1 VIKLEQ
7 EIKTQLKLDIVNW
20 FKENRRGKQIKRCV
34 LKSVVHGLRHE
45 AVHYKIYKKF
55 YKETEIYFE
64 LNMVK
69 DDLVLRCDFSCSGT
83 YPFYETPVSY
93 PIYIFI
99 EFVHTIFDIIEVIIR
114 YPLRNIIYYLKDFIK
129 ILF

>member
-1 VIKLEQ
+1 M
-7 EIKTQLKLDIVNW
+7 DIVNW
-20 FKENRRGKQIKRCV
+20 FKENHKGEQVRRRD

-45 AVHYKIYKKF
+45 AIHYKIYKKF

-64 LNMVK
+64 LNMIK
-69 DDLVLRCDFSCSGT
+69 GESTTKLRFICHCT

-114 YPLRNIIYYLKDFIK
+114 YPFHTIVLYLKDFIK
-129 ILF
+129 TLFELKKFKG